1 MEELPISTGGDFFN
15 SSIDFNYRDKKILY
29 GGNKI
34 QKLNITKENQTKNR
48 NDNRQ

>member
-34 QKLNITKENQTKNR
+34 IKHNKRKPN
-48 NDNRQ
+48 